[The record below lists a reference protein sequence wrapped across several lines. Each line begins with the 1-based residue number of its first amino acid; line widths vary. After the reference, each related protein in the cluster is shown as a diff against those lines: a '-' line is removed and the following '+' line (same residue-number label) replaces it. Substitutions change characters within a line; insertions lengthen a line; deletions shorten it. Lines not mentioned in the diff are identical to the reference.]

1 MNGRC
6 LMSRKSSIPESVL
19 QYVPCKCCRIRDD
32 GGVYRVYKYSS
43 IKLPSGKWSSDYGY
57 LIGKILPEK
66 GFFPNKR
73 YLKELESQ
81 GIVSFPDGIT
91 DVAYGQYALL
101 IHLSKNVLEKLETF
115 FPFEKAAQ
123 IYTYAVILCAN
134 GFLHMDQIDDFFQ
147 ESFLSILYRNY
158 AFKMGYSALSSLLR
172 ELGSKGSA
180 VRAFEQSLID
190 SSSKNIAIDGHVI
203 RSCSVEN
210 DLAEPGYKMGSLKAP
225 QTNLLIAYDIKNMV
239 PLMYRTY
246 RGSSVD
252 KRSVLDLLQSH
263 AFSGTKFV
271 VDRGFYSKAV
281 LEVMSQN
288 GNCYII
294 PVPSSNKHL
303 KRIKRTLSYSSGE
316 FVYKSGRKDSAR
328 IVYYE
333 EPIDKNTRIIVYKDE
348 DENNSKRKSY
358 KQMMDLGENNYTQ
371 ENYEK
376 YCDWWGVYYL
386 ETTSSGSASEVYSDY
401 KRRWSIETY
410 NNYIK
415 NDVDFNDLK
424 LQDYY
429 VAHGFDFIMLVTG
442 LIHSKLNEA
451 VKTLACSGIS
461 TFDVLVKAGYMR
473 MILEEDEWR
482 LRNTRSK
489 DLELLQKMGFVPQK
503 TYSLSEKPS

>member
-1 MNGRC
+1 M
-6 LMSRKSSIPESVL
+6 
-19 QYVPCKCCRIRDD
+19 
-32 GGVYRVYKYSS
+32 
-43 IKLPSGKWSSDYGY
+43 
-57 LIGKILPEK
+57 
-66 GFFPNKR
+66 
-73 YLKELESQ
+73 
-81 GIVSFPDGIT
+81 
-91 DVAYGQYALL
+91 
-101 IHLSKNVLEKLETF
+101 EKLETF

>member
-1 MNGRC
+1 
-6 LMSRKSSIPESVL
+6 MSRKSSIPESVL

-225 QTNLLIAYDIKNMV
+225 QTNLLIAYDIKKMV

-252 KRSVLDLLQSH
+252 KQSVLDLLQSH

-451 VKTLACSGIS
+451 VKTLACSSIS
-461 TFDVLVKAGYMR
+461 TFDVLVKAGHMR

>member
-1 MNGRC
+1 
-6 LMSRKSSIPESVL
+6 MSRKSSIPESVL

-66 GFFPNKR
+66 GFFPNER

-81 GIVSFPDGIT
+81 GIVSFPNGIT

-101 IHLSKNVLEKLETF
+101 IHLSKNVLEQLETF

>member
-1 MNGRC
+1 M
-6 LMSRKSSIPESVL
+6 E
-19 QYVPCKCCRIRDD
+19 Q
-32 GGVYRVYKYSS
+32 
-43 IKLPSGKWSSDYGY
+43 
-57 LIGKILPEK
+57 
-66 GFFPNKR
+66 
-73 YLKELESQ
+73 
-81 GIVSFPDGIT
+81 
-91 DVAYGQYALL
+91 
-101 IHLSKNVLEKLETF
+101 LETF